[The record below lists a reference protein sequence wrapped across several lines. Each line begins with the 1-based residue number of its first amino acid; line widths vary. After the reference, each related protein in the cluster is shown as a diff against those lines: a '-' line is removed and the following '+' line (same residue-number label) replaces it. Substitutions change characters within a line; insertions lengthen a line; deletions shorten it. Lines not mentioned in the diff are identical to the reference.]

1 MIPVYGND
9 QATKDFF
16 KTIPSGPSTGPG
28 NSSSSRSRRG
38 SGIFEAINE
47 NLRRKDEISYGA
59 QEQRKTAKDLAEQY
73 KQKSAFKVSD
83 DVSVDPGYQ
92 DPGFT
97 LPGVQGRS
105 FGGLIGT
112 VGGAVAGSFIPGVG
126 PMMGSQIGGKVGS
139 YF

>member
-1 MIPVYGND
+1 MLPGAIYSGIDNSRQYEVGEPG
-9 QATKDFF
+9 F
-16 KTIPSGPSTGPG
+16 K
-28 NSSSSRSRRG
+28 SSQLKPRSKRG
-38 SGIFEAINE
+38 SGIFQAINE

-59 QEQRKTAKDLAEQY
+59 QENRKTAKELAESY
-73 KQKSAFKVSD
+73 KKGSTKISPDATV
-83 DVSVDPGYQ
+83 VEGYQ
-92 DPGFT
+92 DQGFT
-97 LPGVQGRS
+97 LPGQQGRS

>member
-1 MIPVYGND
+1 MSALGNLPSNYKETE
-9 QATKDFF
+9 ARAF
-16 KTIPSGPSTGPG
+16 KEAEDYRKSTRPK
-28 NSSSSRSRRG
+28 RG

-47 NLRRKDEISYGA
+47 NLKRKDEISYGA
-59 QEQRKTAKDLAEQY
+59 QENRKTAKELAENY
-73 KQKSAFKVSD
+73 KKGSFKVSD
-83 DVSVDPGYQ
+83 DTTIMPGYT
-92 DPGFT
+92 DSGFT

>member
-1 MIPVYGND
+1 MLPGPIY
-9 QATKDFF
+9 
-16 KTIPSGPSTGPG
+16 SGIDGSRQYEVGEPG
-28 NSSSSRSRRG
+28 FRSSQLRPRRG
-38 SGIFEAINE
+38 SGIFSAINE

-59 QEQRKTAKDLAEQY
+59 KEQRKTAKELAEQY

>member
-1 MIPVYGND
+1 MSALGNLPSNYKETEARAFKEAD
-9 QATKDFF
+9 DF
-16 KTIPSGPSTGPG
+16 
-28 NSSSSRSRRG
+28 RRKRRDM
-38 SGIFEAINE
+38 GIFDALNE
-47 NLRRKDEISYGA
+47 NIKAKDQISYA
-59 QEQRKTAKDLAEQY
+59 AKENRKTAKELAEQY
-73 KQKSAFKVSD
+73 KSGSFKVSD
-83 DVSVDPGYQ
+83 DTTVMPGYQ

>member
-1 MIPVYGND
+1 MIPGGGSQEFYD
-9 QATKDFF
+9 
-16 KTIPSGPSTGPG
+16 TIPKGNKSYEPPSG
-28 NSSSSRSRRG
+28 RAKRG

-59 QEQRKTAKDLAEQY
+59 KEQRKTAKELAEQY

-97 LPGVQGRS
+97 LPGQQGRS

-112 VGGAVAGSFIPGVG
+112 VGGAVVG
-126 PMMGSQIGGKVGS
+126 AMNPAIGLTTGAQLGGKVGS

>member
-1 MIPVYGND
+1 M
-9 QATKDFF
+9 
-16 KTIPSGPSTGPG
+16 
-28 NSSSSRSRRG
+28 SSSRNNLESGDDLVKRNKRG

-47 NLRRKDEISYGA
+47 NLLRKDEIA
-59 QEQRKTAKDLAEQY
+59 FKANEQRKAAKDLAETY
-73 KQKSAFKVSD
+73 KQKGAFKVSD

-97 LPGVQGRS
+97 LQAAQGGG

-112 VGGAVAGSFIPGVG
+112 VGGAVIGAMNPALG

>member
-1 MIPVYGND
+1 M
-9 QATKDFF
+9 
-16 KTIPSGPSTGPG
+16 
-28 NSSSSRSRRG
+28 SRNRLERSEALRERNKRG

-47 NLRRKDEISYGA
+47 NLQRKDEVSFAA
-59 QEQRKTAKDLAEQY
+59 QEQRKTAKDLAEAY
-73 KQKSAFKVSD
+73 KQKGAFKVSD

-112 VGGAVAGSFIPGVG
+112 VGGAFLGG
-126 PMMGSQIGGKVGS
+126 PLGIGAMQGAQLGGKVGS

>member
-1 MIPVYGND
+1 MTTANYPANYKETE
-9 QATKDFF
+9 QRAF
-16 KTIPSGPSTGPG
+16 KEADDYKRRSG
-28 NSSSSRSRRG
+28 RG
-38 SGIFEAINE
+38 SGIFEAINK
-47 NLRRKDEISYGA
+47 NLQAKDQISYQA
-59 QEQRKTAKDLAEQY
+59 QEQRKTAKELAENY
-73 KQKSAFKVSD
+73 KKGSFKVSED
-83 DVSVDPGYQ
+83 TTVMPGYT

>member
-1 MIPVYGND
+1 MSRNNLESGND
-9 QATKDFF
+9 LVKRN
-16 KTIPSGPSTGPG
+16 K
-28 NSSSSRSRRG
+28 RG

-47 NLRRKDEISYGA
+47 NLQRKDEISYGA
-59 QEQRKTAKDLAEQY
+59 QEQRKTAKDLAEAY
-73 KQKSAFKVSD
+73 KQKAAFKVSD

-112 VGGAVAGSFIPGVG
+112 VGGAFLGG
-126 PMMGSQIGGKVGS
+126 PLGIGAMQGAQLGGKVGS

>member
-1 MIPVYGND
+1 MTTANYPANYKETE
-9 QATKDFF
+9 QRAFKEAEDFQ
-16 KTIPSGPSTGPG
+16 
-28 NSSSSRSRRG
+28 RSRKRRDM
-38 SGIFEAINE
+38 GIFDALNE
-47 NLRRKDEISYGA
+47 NIKAKDAISFQA
-59 QEQRKTAKDLAEQY
+59 NEQRKTAKELAESY
-73 KQKSAFKVSD
+73 KRGSTKISD
-83 DVSVDPGYQ
+83 DATVVEGYQ

>member
-1 MIPVYGND
+1 M
-9 QATKDFF
+9 
-16 KTIPSGPSTGPG
+16 
-28 NSSSSRSRRG
+28 SRNRRDDREKRG
-38 SGIFEAINE
+38 RDLGIFDAINE
-47 NLRRKDEISYGA
+47 NIRRKDEISYA
-59 QEQRKTAKDLAEQY
+59 ANEQRKTAKDLAENY
-73 KQKSAFKVSD
+73 KRGSFKVSD
-83 DVSVDPGYQ
+83 DVTVMPGYQ

-97 LPGVQGRS
+97 LEGVQGRS